1 MEDIILETRGISKEF
16 SGVRVL
22 NNINIQIKKGEIFG
36 IIGENGAGKSTFMK
50 ILSGIYFPTEGEIFI
65 NGEKVDIKNR
75 IVSKSLGITMIP
87 QEFNLIDTLNVYEN
101 IFLGNEYHKSILLDK
116 NHMKE
121 KTRQLLED
129 LNTDISPESK
139 IQDLSVAQKQM
150 VEIAKAIAYDSKILI
165 MDEPTTV
172 LTSHEINILYDLMK
186 ELKEK
191 GVSIL
196 FISHKLNEVKKI
208 CNRVMVL
215 RDGDL
220 ISVDSVDEI
229 NEEEMARKMV
239 GRELSKVFPEKKE
252 VDDEIKFRVENLFLD
267 NLLKDINFFLK
278 KGEILGFSGLVGSGR
293 TELME
298 TIFGIRKKTK
308 GQLYFEEKEI
318 DIKSPSDAFKN
329 KIAYLSEDRQ
339 DKGLILNFD
348 IPKNITLISLKKYVK
363 FIIQKNKEKEQTKKY
378 IDDFEIRAAS
388 LKNLLINLS
397 GGNQQKVYLSKLM
410 DTEPEI
416 LILDEPTRGIDVN
429 AKREFYKFIKKLA
442 DNGISIIM
450 ISSEMEELIG
460 MCNRIYVMK
469 EGEIKGAVEKEDIN
483 EETIMF
489 YATGIHERREINE

>member
-1 MEDIILETRGISKEF
+1 MEDIILETKGISKEF

-22 NNINIQIKKGEIFG
+22 NNVNIQIKRGEIFG
-36 IIGENGAGKSTFMK
+36 IIGENGAGKSTLMK

-139 IQDLSVAQKQM
+139 IQELSVAQKQM

-172 LTSHEINILYDLMK
+172 LTSHEINILYELMK
-186 ELKEK
+186 NLREK
-191 GVSIL
+191 GVSIV

-208 CNRVMVL
+208 CDRVMVL

-220 ISVDSVDEI
+220 ISVDTIEEI

-252 VDDEIKFRVENLFLD
+252 VDDEVKFRVENLFLD
-267 NLLKDINFFLK
+267 NLLKNINFHLK

-298 TIFGIRKKTK
+298 TIFGIRRKTS
-308 GQLYFEEKEI
+308 GNLYFEEKEI

>member
-1 MEDIILETRGISKEF
+1 MEDIILETKGISKEF

-22 NNINIQIKKGEIFG
+22 NNINIKIKKGEIFG
-36 IIGENGAGKSTFMK
+36 IIGENGAGKSTLMK
-50 ILSGIYFPTEGEIFI
+50 ILSGIYFPTEGETII
-65 NGEKVDIKNR
+65 NGQKVEIKNR
-75 IVSKSLGITMIP
+75 IISKSFGITMIP

-101 IFLGNEYHKSILLDK
+101 IFLGNEYKKTVLLDK
-116 NHMKE
+116 NQMKK
-121 KTRQLLED
+121 KTKKLLEE
-129 LNTDISPESK
+129 LNTEISPESK

-150 VEIAKAIAYDSKILI
+150 IEIAKAIAYDSKILI

-186 ELKEK
+186 KLKEK

-208 CNRVMVL
+208 CDRVMVL
-215 RDGDL
+215 RDGNF
-220 ISVDSVDEI
+220 ISVDSIEEVD
-229 NEEEMARKMV
+229 EEEMARKMV
-239 GRELSKVFPEKKE
+239 GRELSQIFPEKTE
-252 VDDEIKFRVENLFLD
+252 VKDGIKLKVVDLYLDDI
-267 NLLKDINFFLK
+267 LKDINFYLK

-298 TIFGIRKKTK
+298 TIFGIRKRTSGKIFYE
-308 GQLYFEEKEI
+308 GKEI
-318 DIKSPSDAFKN
+318 DIKNPSDAFNN

-348 IPKNITLISLKKYVK
+348 IPKNITLISLKKYTNFLIK
-363 FIIQKNKEKEQTKKY
+363 KNKEKEKTKEY
-378 IDDFEIRAAS
+378 VDDFKIRAAS

-429 AKREFYKFIKKLA
+429 AKREFYRFIKKLSEQ
-442 DNGISIIM
+442 GISIIM
-450 ISSEMEELIG
+450 ISSELEELIG

-469 EGEIKGAVEKEDIN
+469 EGEIKGAVEKDEIN

-489 YATGIHERREINE
+489 YATGVKERREINE